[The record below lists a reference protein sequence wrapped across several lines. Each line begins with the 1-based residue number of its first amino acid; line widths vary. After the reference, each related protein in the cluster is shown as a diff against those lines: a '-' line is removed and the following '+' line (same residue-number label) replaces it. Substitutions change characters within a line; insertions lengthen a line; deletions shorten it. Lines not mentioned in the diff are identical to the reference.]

1 MRCPL
6 CKEVFHFIRQSQT
19 TSDKKNTSF
28 CVQLKRLEK
37 RLFINCLE
45 YEYKIV
51 KALISFSFRSLKM
64 GLVDSVKFV
73 ISSITY
79 YMETNQVIK

>member
-1 MRCPL
+1 MRLKQLMRCPL
-6 CKEVFHFIRQSQT
+6 CKVFHFSRESQT

-28 CVQLKRLEK
+28 CEQLKRLEK

-51 KALISFSFRSLKM
+51 KALISFSFRSLKV
-64 GLVDSVKFV
+64 GLVDSGHCEF
-73 ISSITY
+73 
-79 YMETNQVIK
+79 